1 MATTANGTV
10 TGQGQ
15 AADEFRNLSL
25 DLIVVEGQVRTGIDT
40 EDESFQGFMASIAEK
55 GVIEPVIVTP
65 RGEKFLLL
73 AGERRF
79 LACRKLGLETIPA
92 RILPNVQSGEEILA
106 IQLIENLQRQDIDPI
121 DKANGIVAFFKA
133 RHGDGMDLDQMSTV
147 LMQYK
152 LDPARVE
159 NEYGPTVGPIVKL
172 AGVSISSMQ
181 NLLSLLRL
189 PPEIRD
195 SVKKGEIGVSQ
206 GYLFAA
212 NLENPGLMTVFEGV
226 LANPVTNKRLTE
238 LLKKAAEGG
247 EAQAEEAPAPFN
259 SLYGTIRT
267 AVNSLES
274 GKVRYDVIELEN
286 LLLQLKSLIYTVEK
300 AKAGGGTAAEPT
312 PPAAGKKPVLA

>member
-1 MATTANGTV
+1 MATTGNGTM

-65 RGEKFLLL
+65 REEKFLLL

-79 LACRKLGLETIPA
+79 LACRKLGLATIPA
-92 RILPNVQSGEEILA
+92 RILPNVQPGEEVLA

-121 DKANGIVAFFKA
+121 DKANGILAFFQN
-133 RHGDGMDLDQMSTV
+133 RHSGMDLDAVMNDLILYDREDQRVPGDIVATV
-147 LMQYK
+147 ATISK
-152 LDPARVE
+152 IAGIKAR
-159 NEYGPTVGPIVKL
+159 
-172 AGVSISSMQ
+172 SIQ
-181 NLLSLLRL
+181 NVLSLLRL
-189 PPEIRD
+189 PPEIQG

-206 GYLFAA
+206 GYIFAA
-212 NLENPGLMTVFEGV
+212 NLENPGLMTVFESV

-247 EAQAEEAPAPFN
+247 ETQAEEAPAPFN

-267 AVNSLES
+267 AVNRLES
-274 GKVRYDVIELEN
+274 GKVLYDVIELEN

>member
-1 MATTANGTV
+1 MATTANGTM

-15 AADEFRNLSL
+15 ADEFRNLSL

-65 RGEKFLLL
+65 REEKFLLL

-79 LACRKLGLETIPA
+79 LACRKLGLATIPA
-92 RILPNVQSGEEILA
+92 RILPDVQSGEEILT

-121 DKANGIVAFFKA
+121 DKANGILAFFQN
-133 RHGDGMDLDQMSTV
+133 RHSEMDLDAIMNDLILYDREDQRVPGDIVATV
-147 LMQYK
+147 ATISK
-152 LDPARVE
+152 IAGIKAR
-159 NEYGPTVGPIVKL
+159 
-172 AGVSISSMQ
+172 SIQ
-181 NLLSLLRL
+181 NVLSLLRL
-189 PPEIRD
+189 PPEIQD
-195 SVKKGEIGVSQ
+195 SVKKGAIGVSQ

-212 NLENPGLMTVFEGV
+212 NLENPGLMTVFESV
-226 LANPVTNKRLTE
+226 LASPVTNRRLTE

-247 EAQAEEAPAPFN
+247 EAQTEEAPAPFN

-267 AVNSLES
+267 AVNRLES
-274 GKVRYDVIELEN
+274 GKVLYDVIELEN

-312 PPAAGKKPVLA
+312 PPAAGKKPILA

>member
-15 AADEFRNLSL
+15 ADEFRNLSL

-40 EDESFQGFMASIAEK
+40 EDESFQGFIASIAEK

-65 RGEKFLLL
+65 REEKFLLL

-79 LACRKLGLETIPA
+79 LACRKLGLATIPA
-92 RILPNVQSGEEILA
+92 RILPDVQSGEEILT

-121 DKANGIVAFFKA
+121 DKANGILAFFQN
-133 RHGDGMDLDQMSTV
+133 RHSGMDLDAIMNDLILYDREDQRVPGDIVATV
-147 LMQYK
+147 ATISK
-152 LDPARVE
+152 IAGIKAR
-159 NEYGPTVGPIVKL
+159 
-172 AGVSISSMQ
+172 SIQ
-181 NLLSLLRL
+181 NVLSLLRL
-189 PPEIRD
+189 PPEIQD
-195 SVKKGEIGVSQ
+195 SVKKGAIGVSQ

-212 NLENPGLMTVFEGV
+212 NLENPGLMTVFESV
-226 LANPVTNKRLTE
+226 LASPVTNRRLTE

-247 EAQAEEAPAPFN
+247 EAQTEEAPAPFN

-267 AVNSLES
+267 AVNRLES
-274 GKVRYDVIELEN
+274 GKVLYDVIELEN

-312 PPAAGKKPVLA
+312 PPAAGKKPILA

>member
-15 AADEFRNLSL
+15 ADEFRNLSL

-65 RGEKFLLL
+65 REEKFLLL

-79 LACRKLGLETIPA
+79 LACRKLGLATIPA
-92 RILPNVQSGEEILA
+92 RILPDVQSGEEILT

-121 DKANGIVAFFKA
+121 DKANGILAFFQN
-133 RHGDGMDLDQMSTV
+133 RHSEMDLDAIMNDLILYDREDQRVPGDIVATV
-147 LMQYK
+147 ATISK
-152 LDPARVE
+152 IAGIKAR
-159 NEYGPTVGPIVKL
+159 
-172 AGVSISSMQ
+172 SIQ
-181 NLLSLLRL
+181 NVLSLLRL
-189 PPEIRD
+189 PPEIQD
-195 SVKKGEIGVSQ
+195 SVKKGAIGVSQ

-212 NLENPGLMTVFEGV
+212 NLENPGLMTVFESV
-226 LANPVTNKRLTE
+226 LASPVTNRRLTE

-247 EAQAEEAPAPFN
+247 EAQTEEAPAPFN

-267 AVNSLES
+267 AVNRLES
-274 GKVRYDVIELEN
+274 GKVLYDVIELEN

-312 PPAAGKKPVLA
+312 PPAAGKKPILA

>member
-1 MATTANGTV
+1 MATAANGTEA
-10 TGQGQ
+10 TQGQ

-40 EDESFQGFMASIAEK
+40 EDELFKVFMASIAEK

-65 RGEKFLLL
+65 RGDTFLLL
-73 AGERRF
+73 VGERRF
-79 LACRKLGLETIPA
+79 LACRKLGLATIPA
-92 RILPNVQSGEEILA
+92 RILPNVQPGEEVLA

-121 DKANGIVAFFKA
+121 DKANGILAFFQN
-133 RHGDGMDLDQMSTV
+133 RHSGMDLDAVMNDLILYDREDQRVPGEIVATV
-147 LMQYK
+147 ATISK
-152 LDPARVE
+152 IAGIKAR
-159 NEYGPTVGPIVKL
+159 
-172 AGVSISSMQ
+172 SIQ
-181 NLLSLLRL
+181 NVLSLLRL
-189 PPEIRD
+189 PPEIQD

-212 NLENPGLMTVFEGV
+212 NLENPGLMTVFESV

-247 EAQAEEAPAPFN
+247 EAQAEEVPAPFN

-267 AVNSLES
+267 AVNRLES
-274 GKVRYDVIELEN
+274 GKVLYDVIELEN

-312 PPAAGKKPVLA
+312 LPAAGKKPILA

>member
-1 MATTANGTV
+1 MATTANGTM

-15 AADEFRNLSL
+15 ADEFRNLSL

-40 EDESFQGFMASIAEK
+40 EDESFQGFIASIAEK

-65 RGEKFLLL
+65 REEKFLLL

-79 LACRKLGLETIPA
+79 LACRKLGLATIPA
-92 RILPNVQSGEEILA
+92 RILPDVQSGEEILT

-121 DKANGIVAFFKA
+121 DKANGILAFFQN
-133 RHGDGMDLDQMSTV
+133 RHSEMDLDAIMNDLILYDREDQRVPGDIVATV
-147 LMQYK
+147 ATISK
-152 LDPARVE
+152 IAGIKAR
-159 NEYGPTVGPIVKL
+159 
-172 AGVSISSMQ
+172 SIQ
-181 NLLSLLRL
+181 NVLSLLRL
-189 PPEIRD
+189 PPEIQD
-195 SVKKGEIGVSQ
+195 SVKKGAIGVSQ

-212 NLENPGLMTVFEGV
+212 NLENPGLMTVFESV
-226 LANPVTNKRLTE
+226 LASPVTNRRLTE

-247 EAQAEEAPAPFN
+247 EAQTEEAPAPFN

-267 AVNSLES
+267 AVNRLES
-274 GKVRYDVIELEN
+274 GKVLYDVIELEN

-312 PPAAGKKPVLA
+312 PPAAGKKPILA